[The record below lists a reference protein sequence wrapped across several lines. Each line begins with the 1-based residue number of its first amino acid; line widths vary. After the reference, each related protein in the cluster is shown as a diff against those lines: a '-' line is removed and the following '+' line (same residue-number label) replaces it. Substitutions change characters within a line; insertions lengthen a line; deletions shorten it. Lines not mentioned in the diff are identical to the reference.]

1 MTKIGGAV
9 SSKNPLGPETRGWCN
24 GKSVEQRSMLL
35 QRQTPEAIGKT
46 NLKFRLGIRPCRP
59 EGGGDRHDQPDE
71 QTDVRRR
78 EKNVGV
84 AFHAEGFV
92 PYHIAKTRDAENDDT
107 VNPRS
112 VVRLNCSKRAE
123 WMLHEM
129 R

>member
-1 MTKIGGAV
+1 
-9 SSKNPLGPETRGWCN
+9 
-24 GKSVEQRSMLL
+24 MLL

-46 NLKFRLGIRPCRP
+46 NLKFRSWHPAMPTR
-59 EGGGDRHDQPDE
+59 GGGDRHDQPDE

-92 PYHIAKTRDAENDDT
+92 PYHIAKTRDAENDDA